1 MYHLYWLNCPTSI
14 TVIKC
19 FLWARDFG
27 NCTLTKKNVLLDSVD
42 ILSSTQLTKIQLYKV
57 DGSLY
62 IGTYTY
68 KMYIFIIKNVLF
80 VLEVIIEH

>member
-1 MYHLYWLNCPTSI
+1 MFSVSKRFWKLYLN
-14 TVIKC
+14 K
-19 FLWARDFG
+19 
-27 NCTLTKKNVLLDSVD
+27 KKNVLLDSVD

-68 KMYIFIIKNVLF
+68 KIYIFIIKNVLF

>member
-1 MYHLYWLNCPTSI
+1 MFSVSKRFWKLYFN
-14 TVIKC
+14 
-19 FLWARDFG
+19 
-27 NCTLTKKNVLLDSVD
+27 KKNVLLDSVH
-42 ILSSTQLTKIQLYKV
+42 IFSSTQLTNIQLYKV

-68 KMYIFIIKNVLF
+68 KMYIFNNKNVLF

>member
-1 MYHLYWLNCPTSI
+1 M
-14 TVIKC
+14 KC
-19 FLWARDFG
+19 SLWARDFG
-27 NCTLTKKNVLLDSVD
+27 NCTLTKKNVLLDSVH
-42 ILSSTQLTKIQLYKV
+42 IFSSTQLTNIQLYKV

-68 KMYIFIIKNVLF
+68 KMYIFNNKNVLF